1 MRKTITFVIATKNK
15 IFRISLAKEVKDLY
29 ISNYQT
35 LIKES
40 EEDTNK

>member
-1 MRKTITFVIATKNK
+1 
-15 IFRISLAKEVKDLY
+15 LY

-40 EEDTNK
+40 EEDTNKWRTFHDYGLEGLILL